1 MISITISI
9 FHRKLLLLLLVVVLS
24 LYCTALQ
31 TSTANLNLEKTWKNP
46 YWIERAMFIRKII
59 FSPNHAAVWDRKEW
73 DTLVLWCEL
82 LFAMGSLCALGGSRG
97 SPRSSDDCEIWS
109 PDPRLFERRT
119 HAGHLIRSPPA
130 HLYSS
135 TVTTTLWSPSLIL
148 RRKLWGVLL
157 RYLYLEALFFL
168 QTNKR
173 ESDCV
178 CSGLEMHDSLS
189 DFAFVFW

>member
-46 YWIERAMFIRKII
+46 YWIERAMFIRKIF

-119 HAGHLIRSPPA
+119 HAGRLIRSPPA
-130 HLYSS
+130 RLSQRHCDLLLWSSEGSFEGFYYGIFTWRLYSYCRQTS
-135 TVTTTLWSPSLIL
+135 VSLIVY
-148 RRKLWGVLL
+148 VL
-157 RYLYLEALFFL
+157 
-168 QTNKR
+168 
-173 ESDCV
+173 V
-178 CSGLEMHDSLS
+178 
-189 DFAFVFW
+189 